1 MRKEFIERNM
11 EKMLGGDDLA
21 LAKLIS
27 LVENDSGSIPG
38 IIQAVQRHVGKAYR
52 IGITGPPGAG
62 KRTIIDRLTAWLRK
76 QNLTVAVIAV
86 DPTSPFT
93 GGALLG
99 DRIRMTRHYLDGGVF
114 IRRIAS
120 RGTVGGLAANM
131 AELISVVD
139 ASGKDVIL
147 VETVG
152 AGQGEWEVVNCVDTV
167 VVVLSADSG
176 DSIQLMKAGLLETAD
191 IFAVNKSDLPATAA
205 FTANLRMSLEN
216 MKGHLYQEIP
226 VVVTQ
231 AEDGAGIEELG
242 QQLNLRYIKIKEAG
256 LLENRREKQRLQQ
269 FERLLERKIMEKI
282 KSSIAGR
289 KRLKGLAEK
298 VRSGHIDPYSA
309 ATIALKDGINSL
321 IAGKGE

>member
-1 MRKEFIERNM
+1 
-11 EKMLGGDDLA
+11 
-21 LAKLIS
+21 
-27 LVENDSGSIPG
+27 
-38 IIQAVQRHVGKAYR
+38 
-52 IGITGPPGAG
+52 
-62 KRTIIDRLTAWLRK
+62 
-76 QNLTVAVIAV
+76 
-86 DPTSPFT
+86 
-93 GGALLG
+93 
-99 DRIRMTRHYLDGGVF
+99 
-114 IRRIAS
+114 
-120 RGTVGGLAANM
+120 
-131 AELISVVD
+131 
-139 ASGKDVIL
+139 
-147 VETVG
+147 
-152 AGQGEWEVVNCVDTV
+152 
-167 VVVLSADSG
+167 
-176 DSIQLMKAGLLETAD
+176 
-191 IFAVNKSDLPATAA
+191 
-205 FTANLRMSLEN
+205 
-216 MKGHLYQEIP
+216 